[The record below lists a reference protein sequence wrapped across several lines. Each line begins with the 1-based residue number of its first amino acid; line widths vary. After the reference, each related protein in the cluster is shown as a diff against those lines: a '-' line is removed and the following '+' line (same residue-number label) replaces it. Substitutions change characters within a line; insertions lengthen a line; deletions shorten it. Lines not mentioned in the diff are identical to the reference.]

1 MNRDAFSARLAAI
14 RPADA
19 AAMDAAR
26 RRQAQL
32 AKPPG
37 SLGKLEDISVQLAGI
52 TGHIDNEIEKTRIYV
67 LAADNGVVAE
77 GVSSA
82 PQSVTRQQA
91 VNLTRGVT
99 GASTIAHHFGDE
111 LVVVDVGIAEDY
123 TCPQIVNR
131 RIARGTKNIA
141 KEPAMTVQQALT
153 ALDTGDYG
161 AILRAKGIVPTV
173 DGRWLHFDYV
183 PEEHEVRFGTA
194 DYTGRLCV
202 IGSNLKEDGLKQLF
216 GL

>member
-19 AAMDAAR
+19 AAMDTAR

-37 SLGKLEDISVQLAGI
+37 SLGKLEDISIQLAGI
-52 TGHIDNEIEKTRIYV
+52 TDHIYNEIEKTRIYV

-91 VNLTRGVT
+91 INLTRGVT
-99 GASTIAHHFGDE
+99 GASAIAHHFGDE

-141 KEPAMTVQQALT
+141 KEPAMTVQQTLT
-153 ALDTGDYG
+153 ALDTGMTL
-161 AILRAKGIVPTV
+161 AAQAKRDGVTALGVGEMGIGNTTTSAAVLMALTGCAV
-173 DGRWLHFDYV
+173 EDAVGRGGGV
-183 PEEHEVRFGTA
+183 TEEAFAR
-194 DYTGRLCV
+194 
-202 IGSNLKEDGLKQLF
+202 
-216 GL
+216 